1 MDTKLRN
8 TIKAIHSSHIQAAIA
23 VTGGGAQALSWL
35 MEVPGASRTILNID
49 VPYSSKALEN
59 YLGWSPN
66 TAVSGKV
73 AKYLAHRAFQ
83 NAVNLNSAASVV
95 GIGATATIRTDRQ
108 KRGEHKF
115 FIAACTREE
124 IMVLSAKLIK
134 GLRDRQGEDEIISK
148 LIVKLLAD
156 KGEVEMDI
164 PIELRPAEK
173 LDTHTYG
180 NQYLLDDL
188 INGDIPSAMINPDG
202 SMSTGNRAP
211 KAILSG
217 SFDPLHNGHLE
228 LAKVASEILGYR
240 IAFELSII
248 NVDKP
253 QLGKKEVLHRLRQFD
268 EKTDVMLT
276 NAATFL
282 EKARML
288 PRATFII
295 GWDTATRLV
304 APRYYKNSITNMNQ
318 ALQEIKELG
327 CQFLVAGRY
336 EKGAF
341 HSLNDVRIPTEFEY
355 MFRSIPES
363 LFRRDVSSTELR
375 SAANLK

>member
-1 MDTKLRN
+1 MDPTLRN

-35 MEVPGASRTILNID
+35 MEVSGASRTILNID
-49 VPYSSKALEN
+49 VPYSGKALEN

-83 NAVNLNSAASVV
+83 NAVNLNSAPSVV

-124 IMVLSAKLIK
+124 IVVLSAKLIK
-134 GLRDRQGEDEIISK
+134 GLRDRQGEDQIISK

-156 KGEVEMDI
+156 KGEVKMDI
-164 PIELRPAEK
+164 PIGLRPTEK

-180 NQYLLDDL
+180 SQYLLDDL
-188 INGDIPSAMINPDG
+188 INGHISSAMINPDG
-202 SMSTGNRAP
+202 SMSTGDQVP

-253 QLGKKEVLHRLRQFD
+253 QLGKKEVFHRLRQFD
-268 EKTDVMLT
+268 EKADVMLT
-276 NAATFL
+276 NGATFV

-295 GWDTATRLV
+295 GWDTAKRLV
-304 APRYYKNSITNMNQ
+304 APRYYKNSITDMNQ
-318 ALQEIKELG
+318 SLQEIKELG

-341 HSLNDVRIPTEFEY
+341 HSLNEVRIPAEFEY
-355 MFRSIPES
+355 MFRGIPES
-363 LFRRDVSSTELR
+363 QFRRDVSSTELR

>member
-1 MDTKLRN
+1 M
-8 TIKAIHSSHIQAAIA
+8 
-23 VTGGGAQALSWL
+23 
-35 MEVPGASRTILNID
+35 
-49 VPYSSKALEN
+49 ALEWAN
-59 YLGWSPN
+59 LSHCNRKKVGAIIVKNKMIISDGYNGTPSGFDNCCEDENGQPN
-66 TAVSGKV
+66 WTEEC
-73 AKYLAHRAFQ
+73 LI
-83 NAVNLNSAASVV
+83 
-95 GIGATATIRTDRQ
+95 IGDCNFE
-108 KRGEHKF
+108 GE
-115 FIAACTREE
+115 IDISDIVIIIEYSLEE
-124 IMVLSAKLIK
+124 IIP
-134 GLRDRQGEDEIISK
+134 DTYFYIFDII
-148 LIVKLLAD
+148 
-156 KGEVEMDI
+156 
-164 PIELRPAEK
+164 P
-173 LDTHTYG
+173 
-180 NQYLLDDL
+180 
-188 INGDIPSAMINPDG
+188 MINPDG

>member
-1 MDTKLRN
+1 M
-8 TIKAIHSSHIQAAIA
+8 
-23 VTGGGAQALSWL
+23 
-35 MEVPGASRTILNID
+35 
-49 VPYSSKALEN
+49 
-59 YLGWSPN
+59 
-66 TAVSGKV
+66 
-73 AKYLAHRAFQ
+73 
-83 NAVNLNSAASVV
+83 
-95 GIGATATIRTDRQ
+95 
-108 KRGEHKF
+108 
-115 FIAACTREE
+115 
-124 IMVLSAKLIK
+124 
-134 GLRDRQGEDEIISK
+134 
-148 LIVKLLAD
+148 
-156 KGEVEMDI
+156 
-164 PIELRPAEK
+164 
-173 LDTHTYG
+173 
-180 NQYLLDDL
+180 
-188 INGDIPSAMINPDG
+188 
-202 SMSTGNRAP
+202 
-211 KAILSG
+211 
-217 SFDPLHNGHLE
+217 
-228 LAKVASEILGYR
+228 
-240 IAFELSII
+240 
-248 NVDKP
+248 
-253 QLGKKEVLHRLRQFD
+253 LHRLRQFD